1 MQIVVFL
8 IDSRP
13 YGFPLE
19 AVEQVLPM
27 VEVSP
32 LPAAPEVLRGVIDYH
47 GEILPVVDL
56 SARLKLPRRELEPQ
70 HRLLVVRTTRRRL
83 AVAADA
89 VAGVREVQPEVV
101 HDPAG
106 VDPAL
111 QHVAGIAALEE
122 GLAIIQDL
130 ETVLSADE
138 EQVLH
143 QVLPEGKQ

>member
-8 IDSRP
+8 IDRRP

-27 VEVSP
+27 VEVAP
-32 LPAAPEVLRGVIDYH
+32 LPGAPEVLLGVIDYH
-47 GEILPVVDL
+47 SELLPVVDL
-56 SARLKLPRRELEPQ
+56 RVRLRLPRPELETGS
-70 HRLLVVRTTRRRL
+70 RLLVVRTTRRRL

-89 VAGVREVQPEVV
+89 VVGVREVLPEAV

-111 QHVAGIAALEE
+111 RHVAGIATLED
-122 GLAIIQDL
+122 GLVVIQDL
-130 ETVLSADE
+130 ETMLSADE

-143 QVLPEGKQ
+143 QLLPESKQ